1 MESLE
6 AFAAERQGR
15 LDEELVPLHVAAT
28 VAYFHITDAAHQ
40 VSTREALAVVVP
52 LVAIALST
60 IAPIHAE
67 NGPLSS
73 AALRDALYKERR
85 PNVDGLM
92 IRRGD
97 LRRAMIT
104 LREARAAFGPAR

>member
-1 MESLE
+1 MEGME
-6 AFAAERQGR
+6 AFAVERQAR
-15 LDEELVPLHVAAT
+15 LDEELVPLYVAAT
-28 VAYFHITDAAHQ
+28 VAYFHVTDAAHQ
-40 VSTREALAVVVP
+40 VSTQEALADVVP

-67 NGPLSS
+67 DGPLGS
-73 AALRDALYKERR
+73 AALRDALYKEKR

>member
-1 MESLE
+1 MAGME
-6 AFAAERQGR
+6 AFAAERQAR

-28 VAYFHITDAAHQ
+28 VAYFHVTDAAHQ
-40 VSTREALAVVVP
+40 VSTQEALADVVP

-67 NGPLSS
+67 DGPLGS
-73 AALRDALYKERR
+73 AALRDALYRDR
-85 PNVDGLM
+85 PNVDGLK

-104 LREARAAFGPAR
+104 LREVRAAFGPPR